1 MKKTIIFILSVIPAV
16 SLFSCS
22 APRKFEVAE
31 MSGYDSNSVV
41 KRHNEVN
48 ASFKDY
54 KKTLKFNKSVT
65 VNGET
70 VVGEYTRSSKDYWY
84 NSEKDY
90 YETIDGYTPME
101 FGINTNTGVV
111 SSYFNL
117 SRDYLENKNKTD
129 VLSESEC
136 LEFAKQY
143 LNNYADADDYTLV
156 KTDYLKIHEFQT
168 TIYKFKFSRLVD
180 GIETSDNAYIDISEF
195 GDVIAHLFG
204 TLNEMDKLP
213 KLSEEDY
220 KTIEANV
227 DAKVNSIFEP
237 VKDKYDYS
245 YSLSDPETDKC
256 FVKLSDGTYALEYF
270 FSVKLL
276 PKVPSVGK
284 KSEGVKLLVYLE

>member
-1 MKKTIIFILSVIPAV
+1 MKKTMIFILSVILAV

-31 MSGYDSNSVV
+31 ASGYDSNSIV
-41 KRHNEVN
+41 KRHNEIN
-48 ASFKDY
+48 TSTENY
-54 KKTLKFNKSVT
+54 KKILKFNKNAT
-65 VNGET
+65 INGQII
-70 VVGEYTRSSKDYWY
+70 VGEYTRTKETYLY
-84 NSEKDY
+84 NGEKDY

-101 FGINTNTGVV
+101 FGINTSTGVV
-111 SSYFNL
+111 CSYQDL
-117 SRDYLENKNKTD
+117 SMDYLEKRKNTD

-136 LEFAKQY
+136 LEIAKQY
-143 LNNYADADDYTLV
+143 FNNYADADAYTLV
-156 KTDYLKIHEFQT
+156 KTRYLTIPEYQA
-168 TIYKFKFSRLVD
+168 IYKFKFSRLVD
-180 GIETSDNAYIDISEF
+180 GIETSDNAYICVTVF
-195 GDVIAHLFG
+195 GDVISHLFG
-204 TLNEMDKLP
+204 TLNEMDELP
-213 KLSEEDY
+213 ELSEEDY

-245 YSLSDPETDKC
+245 YSLSDPETDKR

-284 KSEGVKLLVYLE
+284 KSEGVKLFVYLE